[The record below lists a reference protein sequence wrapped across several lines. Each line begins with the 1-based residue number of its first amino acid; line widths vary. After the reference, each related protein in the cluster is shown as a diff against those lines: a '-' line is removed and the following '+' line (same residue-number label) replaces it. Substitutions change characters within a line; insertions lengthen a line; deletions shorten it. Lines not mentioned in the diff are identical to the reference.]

1 MSKNELEL
9 SKIFQGD
16 VGMSYKKRIEAA
28 ENYILSIV
36 DNKNAFGNN
45 KEIIYP
51 PQTRYKHSFADGV
64 YIREMTVDK
73 GVVLIGFIHKHK
85 EAFFLLK
92 GRLIIMTKEGVEEY
106 IAPCYVIAP
115 RGSKKMGYSV
125 EEAVVVT
132 IQANPTNT
140 QNLNELEDNMVVYN
154 WDEYDEFLKQNEKNE
169 KNK

>member
-92 GRLIIMTKEGVEEY
+92 
-106 IAPCYVIAP
+106 
-115 RGSKKMGYSV
+115 
-125 EEAVVVT
+125 
-132 IQANPTNT
+132 
-140 QNLNELEDNMVVYN
+140 
-154 WDEYDEFLKQNEKNE
+154 
-169 KNK
+169 